1 MIERIKNVKQ
11 KSIVK
16 QLFSLKRMKII
27 HSFDSVKTIGI
38 VVDITTEEDWK
49 QLSNITKK
57 FEKIGKKVY
66 ILARKN
72 DKEKSDTKS
81 DFIITDTNVLILH
94 TKTDF
99 NFWGIPKPFTL
110 KSFFD
115 RKYDILIDM
124 TPNNGDFFPI
134 YVALHALSDLRI
146 SRSNDDDENKKIY
159 DLLLK
164 MSPNDSNC
172 DFLEQVVRYL
182 NMVNK

>member
-66 ILARKN
+66 ILARK
-72 DKEKSDTKS
+72 K
-81 DFIITDTNVLILH
+81 
-94 TKTDF
+94 
-99 NFWGIPKPFTL
+99 
-110 KSFFD
+110 
-115 RKYDILIDM
+115 R
-124 TPNNGDFFPI
+124 
-134 YVALHALSDLRI
+134 
-146 SRSNDDDENKKIY
+146 
-159 DLLLK
+159 
-164 MSPNDSNC
+164 
-172 DFLEQVVRYL
+172 
-182 NMVNK
+182 